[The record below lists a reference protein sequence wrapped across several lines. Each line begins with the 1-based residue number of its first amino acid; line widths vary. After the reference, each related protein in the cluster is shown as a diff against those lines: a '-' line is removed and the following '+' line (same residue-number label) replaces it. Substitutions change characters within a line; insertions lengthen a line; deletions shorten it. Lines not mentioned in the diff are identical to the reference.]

1 MRVKPAR
8 FSPRTGRCE
17 KVLSLPSLQLPVA
30 PCRLRQ
36 IAASIP
42 PLPGDI

>member
-17 KVLSLPSLQLPVA
+17 KVLSLQSVHSFVT
-30 PCRLRQ
+30 PCRLRN
-36 IAASIP
+36 IAAKLTT
-42 PLPGDI
+42 LPVDI